1 MKRPGGQKKNTTTSF
16 KKEMN
21 RLFEIQISFFT
32 QKTYINGREM
42 CDNLDSVNNFQT
54 KSRTKR
60 ERRHQREKA
69 TPGKGLPVI
78 FNPLSL
84 ESRILLRVIE
94 KYSL

>member
-1 MKRPGGQKKNTTTSF
+1 M
-16 KKEMN
+16 E
-21 RLFEIQISFFT
+21 
-32 QKTYINGREM
+32 EM

-54 KSRTKR
+54 KR
-60 ERRHQREKA
+60 ERRKQREKA